1 MKKSAIAVTCVLCTL
16 MLIATIFSISVNAA
30 NAATTEV
37 FLTVEETT
45 SATIS
50 ETTVPETVTKPSS
63 QTTATSD
70 ETPKT
75 DDSKSVQTGNT
86 VCIIAG
92 TATLVS
98 GLLTVW
104 LERKRTK

>member
-45 SATIS
+45 N
-50 ETTVPETVTKPSS
+50 PETVTKPSS
-63 QTTATSD
+63 QTTATFD

-92 TATLVS
+92 TAVLVS

-104 LERKRTK
+104 LERKRKK